1 MVDIV
6 PNDAYSKFRQ
16 TQSPSFGTDKEVY
29 SFYDS
34 FSPGAS
40 GGQAGTFSG
49 ITNPFSTAT
58 PSAPQTVPNASQS
71 VSESI
76 LQGTALA
83 TAGAALSAA
92 MLKGGRT
99 SMSPEPWF
107 EDLME
112 NAPSAPSLAPNLIK
126 KGMKVIQKN
135 APKIQDAT
143 NLMNAQLTGSLDAA
157 KGLGGQALQNAKIL
171 AAEFG
176 SPGSVPGMLDFGA
189 EMAGMQGEIPGLTA
203 GALETE
209 LAVEAA
215 TELAAKN
222 ADIIAQE
229 SFAQLEAN
237 LATELASEVT
247 PMELAGAFE
256 QELALESQ
264 KLASEVGL
272 EMEATQFQA
281 VTDKAAEAALE
292 SISKVVPDLQ
302 LITGEAAHNAV
313 GAGTTALAGTA
324 ISVPGAGVVSVEIAQ
339 AGAQLAQSIVG
350 AGASAAAIS
359 SQTVATTA
367 ALAMAETELA
377 VSVAAGG
384 TQAILP
390 AAAGAQ
396 AVGTSAAMTTFTAM
410 APMVIPALIMAIP
423 MLLGKKGDGGRQSW
437 NSKFRVGEDNKIG
450 HEIQGVSKFDGRY
463 AEMGEKWFIDIIN
476 SSIDAGD
483 IVWDQGVI
491 GPDNGGGL
499 GDFGWQPGH
508 GTAVNSAGADSPWF
522 VNHDDLP
529 RGYKGENPGTYFESE
544 FEAAKMWLYVNAK
557 AGYMKSGDLQKAF
570 DAVDSFESLSV
581 DRGYDDHKL
590 SKDVERQRG
599 TISYGMPDELE
610 VRDTY
615 EKGFRQ
621 VPGASGLTDKIIK
634 LTPQELKEEKNL
646 LGKALKWANSHKEA
660 LGSNKSL
667 VVSESLD
674 NYYVL
679 QTTEMRDVG
688 EGTQQFDIEPR
699 LTPIHK
705 KGPLNE
711 RGDRTNP
718 PHRSSFVFLP
728 DSAKTGT
735 AAKAAPKAE
744 PKAAPK
750 PKPKPAPKKNYY
762 GNNPKYG
769 EVEPG
774 ASVYYLLDSPK
785 DAASSGGMYK
795 VGTGPRSDLP
805 AGKWTPEE
813 RKNYAKYG
821 SRTAPPPPKPK
832 AAPVVPKHKAKAGD
846 LASKA
851 KVIKEQGQTVRVPEM
866 RWGEIDHETGQR
878 TKVKKKKIVVDGM
891 KKGGKIGKTKDSKK
905 KIPASGLELPVTGG
919 KAKPNSMKDDVP
931 RTARAGDFVINAKTV
946 ELMGVPFFRKLI
958 HSAIA
963 KANTKGMKVSKTSV
977 SKKEG
982 VDIMVQNGEIRI
994 PRELVKIIGLKK
1006 LRAWNNTGLRAR
1018 GESPIAA

>member
-1 MVDIV
+1 MVNIV
-6 PNDAYSKFRQ
+6 SNDAYNKFRQ
-16 TQSPSFGTDKEVY
+16 TQSPTFGSDKEVY
-29 SFYDS
+29 AFYES
-34 FSPGAS
+34 FSPGSS
-40 GGQAGTFSG
+40 GQGGAFSGTFNSL
-49 ITNPFSTAT
+49 AT
-58 PSAPQTVPNASQS
+58 PTPSTPTPSIPNASQQA
-71 VSESI
+71 SEQSFADTI
-76 LQGTALA
+76 LQSAALT
-83 TAGAALSAA
+83 TAGAALSGA

-99 SMSPEPWF
+99 SMNPEPWF

-112 NAPSAPSLAPNLIK
+112 NAPSAPSVAPNLIK
-126 KGMKVIQKN
+126 KGMKVVQKA
-135 APKIQDAT
+135 APKIESNL
-143 NLMNAQLTGSLDAA
+143 NLMNAELTGSLEAA
-157 KGLGGQALQNAKIL
+157 QGLGGQALQNAQIL

-176 SPGSVPGMLDFGA
+176 TPGSVPGMLDFGA
-189 EMAGMQGEIPGLTA
+189 EMAGMQGDIPGLTA

-222 ADIIAQE
+222 ADVIAQE
-229 SFAQLEAN
+229 ALVEFQSNFPPL
-237 LATELASEVT
+237 TELASEVA
-247 PMELAGAFE
+247 PVELTGA
-256 QELALESQ
+256 QELALESA
-264 KLASEVGL
+264 KETATKGL
-272 EMEATQFQA
+272 ELDIDALNMAEHSADSF
-281 VTDKAAEAALE
+281 KAAAQAAGGYGAATTALQTQLAG
-292 SISKVVPDLQ
+292 ISNIAPSLVGTTTAATAANVAGVMA
-302 LITGEAAHNAV
+302 GEMFGTMGVAK
-313 GAGTTALAGTA
+313 AGTTAG
-324 ISVPGAGVVSVEIAQ
+324 
-339 AGAQLAQSIVG
+339 
-350 AGASAAAIS
+350 
-359 SQTVATTA
+359 TTA
-367 ALAMAETELA
+367 A
-377 VSVAAGG
+377 
-384 TQAILP
+384 
-390 AAAGAQ
+390 
-396 AVGTSAAMTTFTAM
+396 TSAAMATFTAA

-476 SSIDAGD
+476 NSIDAGD

-491 GPDNGGGL
+491 GPDNGGRL

-508 GTAVNSAGADSPWF
+508 GTAQNHVGADSPWF

-590 SKDVERQRG
+590 AKDVERQRG

-646 LGKALKWANSHKEA
+646 LGKAVKWANSHKEA
-660 LGSNKSL
+660 LGSNKRL

-718 PHRSSFVFLP
+718 PPRSSFVFLP

-744 PKAAPK
+744 PKVAPK
-750 PKPKPAPKKNYY
+750 PKPKPAPKKRYY

-774 ASVYYLLDSPK
+774 APVYYLLDSPK

-805 AGKWTPEE
+805 AGKWLPEE

-832 AAPVVPKHKAKAGD
+832 AAPVVPQHKAKAGD

-851 KVIKEQGQTVRVPEM
+851 KVVHEQGETRHVPEM
-866 RWGEIDHETGQR
+866 RWGVIDHETGKR
-878 TKVKKKKIVVDGM
+878 TKVKKKSSQPDFGPR
-891 KKGGKIGKTKDSKK
+891 KGGQIGKAKGSKK

-919 KAKPNSMKDDVP
+919 KAKPNSMTDDVP

-958 HSAIA
+958 RSAIA
-963 KANTKGMKVSKTSV
+963 KANKKGMKVSKTSV

>member
-143 NLMNAQLTGSLDAA
+143 NLMNAELINSLDAA
-157 KGLGGQALQNAKIL
+157 KGLGGQALENAKIL

-209 LAVEAA
+209 LVAEAA

-229 SFAQLEAN
+229 ALVEFQSNFPPL
-237 LATELASEVT
+237 TELASEVT
-247 PMELAGAFE
+247 PMELTGAFE

-350 AGASAAAIS
+350 AGASAAALS

-367 ALAMAETELA
+367 ALALAETELA
-377 VSVAAGG
+377 VSVATGG

-390 AAAGAQ
+390 AVAGAQ
-396 AVGTSAAMTTFTAM
+396 AVGTSAAMATFTAA

-476 SSIDAGD
+476 NSIDAGD

-491 GPDNGGGL
+491 GPDNGGRL

-508 GTAVNSAGADSPWF
+508 GTAQNHVGADSPWF

-590 SKDVERQRG
+590 HQDVERQRG

-646 LGKALKWANSHKEA
+646 LGKAVKWANSHREA
-660 LGSNKSL
+660 LGSNKRL

-679 QTTEMRDVG
+679 QTTEMRSVG
-688 EGTQQFDIEPR
+688 EGIQQFDIEPR

-718 PHRSSFVFLP
+718 PPRSSFVFLP
-728 DSAKTGT
+728 DSIKTGT
-735 AAKAAPKAE
+735 AAKAAPTAK
-744 PKAAPK
+744 PKAA
-750 PKPKPAPKKNYY
+750 PKPAPKKNYY
-762 GNNPKYG
+762 GNDPKYG

-774 ASVYYLLDSPK
+774 APVYYLLDSPK

-832 AAPVVPKHKAKAGD
+832 VAPVVPQHKAKAGD

-851 KVIKEQGQTVRVPEM
+851 KTVTVEGETYRQPEM
-866 RWGEIDHETGQR
+866 RWGAIDHETGKR
-878 TKVKKKKIVVDGM
+878 TKVKKRDPDEAPVR
-891 KKGGKIGKTKDSKK
+891 KGGQIGKAKGSKK

-919 KAKPNSMKDDVP
+919 KAKPNSMTDDVP

-958 HSAIA
+958 RSAIA
-963 KANTKGMKVSKTSV
+963 KANKKGMKVSKTSV